1 MLKVID
7 LFSGIGGFALGLEST
22 GYFKTVQFVENEK
35 WCQQILAKNFPG
47 VPIHDDIKTYNTY
60 QGVEADVVV
69 GGFPCQPFSVAGKQQ
84 AVQDDRHLWPEMFR
98 VIRQTKPTWVIGE
111 NVRNIVSISD
121 GMVLEQVY
129 LDLESQG
136 YEVQS
141 FIIPASAVNAPHQR
155 YRTWIVAYSEC
166 NKHRQEIRR
175 SSKETSEVQRE
186 HRENDNQSWQSSRA
200 SSVRFSNQG
209 HEDVAYSN
217 NNGHQRGCI
226 KTRNEVDARENTSS
240 IGRVNTENIGRS
252 NNDGGNQTRSVTN
265 GSIQGSRNNNQTTA
279 ANTTGVCEVSEREY
293 IHQGIDTQNRHQENH
308 DRTLVQNGQQGVQ
321 SSVNR
326 GLEQNQTTFENIEIR
341 QRNDDG
347 AISGVD
353 NTNVAYTDNEGL
365 RTRING
371 PDNDDEEKS
380 REKRDYRTRSTSN
393 DERSNIKTTKNEEMD
408 VADTDN
414 SRQQE
419 QWWQSSTQQTHQTF
433 KCSGQWEFEPDV
445 GRVANG
451 IPRRVDRLK
460 GLGNAIVPQIAYQI
474 GKAIRDAEEI

>member
-69 GGFPCQPFSVAGKQQ
+69 GGFPCQPFSVAGKGK

-175 SSKETSEVQRE
+175 SSEETSEVQRE

-200 SSVRFSNQG
+200 SSVRFSNQR
-209 HEDVAYSN
+209 HEDVAN
-217 NNGHQRGCI
+217 TDHGNH
-226 KTRNEVDARENTSS
+226 NEKK
-240 IGRVNTENIGRS
+240 
-252 NNDGGNQTRSVTN
+252 
-265 GSIQGSRNNNQTTA
+265 
-279 ANTTGVCEVSEREY
+279 
-293 IHQGIDTQNRHQENH
+293 
-308 DRTLVQNGQQGVQ
+308 
-321 SSVNR
+321 
-326 GLEQNQTTFENIEIR
+326 EIR
-341 QRNDDG
+341 TRG
-347 AISGVD
+347 
-353 NTNVAYTDNEGL
+353 NT
-365 RTRING
+365 INF
-371 PDNDDEEKS
+371 S
-380 REKRDYRTRSTSN
+380 SA
-393 DERSNIKTTKNEEMD
+393 D
-408 VADTDN
+408 VADTD
-414 SRQQE
+414 SKGLQRTE
-419 QWWQSSTQQTHQTF
+419 QHETYNGKTKTQFTTA
-433 KCSGQWEFEPDV
+433 KCFEERGYYWEFEPDV

>member
-69 GGFPCQPFSVAGKQQ
+69 GGFPCQPFSVAGKGK

-98 VIRQTKPTWVIGE
+98 VIRQTKPTWIIGE

-166 NKHRQEIRR
+166 NGLSTTKIG
-175 SSKETSEVQRE
+175 SSIKETVYEKPTRQ
-186 HRENDNQSWQSSRA
+186 
-200 SSVRFSNQG
+200 
-209 HEDVAYSN
+209 
-217 NNGHQRGCI
+217 NGTFNFKG
-226 KTRNEVDARENTSS
+226 TSS
-240 IGRVNTENIGRS
+240 I
-252 NNDGGNQTRSVTN
+252 
-265 GSIQGSRNNNQTTA
+265 
-279 ANTTGVCEVSEREY
+279 SE
-293 IHQGIDTQNRHQENH
+293 
-308 DRTLVQNGQQGVQ
+308 
-321 SSVNR
+321 
-326 GLEQNQTTFENIEIR
+326 
-341 QRNDDG
+341 
-347 AISGVD
+347 
-353 NTNVAYTDNEGL
+353 
-365 RTRING
+365 
-371 PDNDDEEKS
+371 
-380 REKRDYRTRSTSN
+380 
-393 DERSNIKTTKNEEMD
+393 TTKNVVDTDSRLRGGRRTIRPSGENGQRGVHTTQEEQTTHDLRSKTIRRNTVRGKTKD

-445 GRVANG
+445 GRVAHG
-451 IPRRVDRLK
+451 VPRRVDRLK

>member
-1 MLKVID
+1 MVKLKVLD

-69 GGFPCQPFSVAGKQQ
+69 GGFPCQPFSVAGKGK

-155 YRTWIVAYSEC
+155 YRTWI
-166 NKHRQEIRR
+166 
-175 SSKETSEVQRE
+175 
-186 HRENDNQSWQSSRA
+186 
-200 SSVRFSNQG
+200 
-209 HEDVAYSN
+209 VAYSN

-308 DRTLVQNGQQGVQ
+308 DRTLVQNRQQGVQ
-321 SSVNR
+321 SSINR
-326 GLEQNQTTFENIEIR
+326 GLEQNQTTFENIKIR

-353 NTNVAYTDNEGL
+353 TAYVENTRRSSWREQPTRNTESIRRRSSEKTKWSTHTDQTARSSQ
-365 RTRING
+365 RT
-371 PDNDDEEKS
+371 E
-380 REKRDYRTRSTSN
+380 T
-393 DERSNIKTTKNEEMD
+393 
-408 VADTDN
+408 VADTDSKGLQRQREIT
-414 SRQQE
+414 SRTYE
-419 QWWQSSTQQTHQTF
+419 ELKNFGNPCWWNT
-433 KCSGQWEFEPDV
+433 EPDV
-445 GRVANG
+445 GRMVDGLPN
-451 IPRRVDRLK
+451 RVDRLK

-474 GKAIRDAEEI
+474 GMAIKEAENDS

>member
-1 MLKVID
+1 VKTVID

-22 GYFKTVQFVENEK
+22 GYFKTIQFVENEK
-35 WCQQILAKNFPG
+35 WCQKILNKNFPE
-47 VPIHDDIKTYNTY
+47 VPIHEDIKTYKGY
-60 QGVEADVVV
+60 DADVVV
-69 GGFPCQPFSVAGKQQ
+69 GGFPCQPFSIAGKGK
-84 AVQDDRHLWPEMFR
+84 ATQDDRHLWPDMFR
-98 VIRQTKPTWVIGE
+98 VIKETKPTWVIGE

-155 YRTWIVAYSEC
+155 YRTWIVAYS
-166 NKHRQEIRR
+166 
-175 SSKETSEVQRE
+175 
-186 HRENDNQSWQSSRA
+186 
-200 SSVRFSNQG
+200 
-209 HEDVAYSN
+209 N

-252 NNDGGNQTRSVTN
+252 NNDGGDQTKSVTN

>member
-1 MLKVID
+1 MVKLKVLD

-69 GGFPCQPFSVAGKQQ
+69 GGFPCQPFSVAGKGK

-155 YRTWIVAYSEC
+155 YRTWIVAYSRRTLQSRAELRKE
-166 NKHRQEIRR
+166 NENEIAKRYANQFER
-175 SSKETSEVQRE
+175 SSKTSEF
-186 HRENDNQSWQSSRA
+186 D
-200 SSVRFSNQG
+200 
-209 HEDVAYSN
+209 
-217 NNGHQRGCI
+217 
-226 KTRNEVDARENTSS
+226 
-240 IGRVNTENIGRS
+240 
-252 NNDGGNQTRSVTN
+252 
-265 GSIQGSRNNNQTTA
+265 
-279 ANTTGVCEVSEREY
+279 
-293 IHQGIDTQNRHQENH
+293 
-308 DRTLVQNGQQGVQ
+308 
-321 SSVNR
+321 
-326 GLEQNQTTFENIEIR
+326 
-341 QRNDDG
+341 
-347 AISGVD
+347 
-353 NTNVAYTDNEGL
+353 VAYTDHRNHNEKKEI
-365 RTRING
+365 RTRGNAIN
-371 PDNDDEEKS
+371 S
-380 REKRDYRTRSTSN
+380 SSA
-393 DERSNIKTTKNEEMD
+393 D
-408 VADTDN
+408 VAHTD
-414 SRQQE
+414 SKRLQRTE
-419 QWWQSSTQQTHQTF
+419 QYETYKRETKTQFTIA
-433 KCSGQWEFEPDV
+433 KCFEERGYYWEFEPNV
-445 GRVANG
+445 GRVAHG
-451 IPRRVDRLK
+451 IPNRVDRLK